1 MITIPMRVQTE
12 SIIVPMHIGTDIQ
25 NVGMSIGAS
34 YSVVSGDTYDG
45 DYEVTPKAWNEQV
58 LATTGKLMTDDVTV
72 FKVPYYETSNI
83 FDGKTVFIAE
93 DING

>member
-12 SIIVPMHIGTDIQ
+12 GIVVPMHISTDIE

-34 YSVVSGDTYDG
+34 YSVVAGELYDG
-45 DYEVTPKAWNEQV
+45 PYEVTPKAWEAQT
-58 LATTGKLMTDDVTV
+58 LATKDKLMEEDVTV
-72 FKVPYYETSNI
+72 FKIPYYETSNI
-83 FDGKTVFIAE
+83 FDGLTVFIAE